1 MQMSERRSGGYL
13 PTVWDP
19 ELIQSFTP
27 LCTYESDGHRLEEL
41 KHATQLLFKS
51 PTRPEEKLDMI
62 NKMQRLDVAKHFKK
76 EIKEFLTHLD
86 PNTPTDLFTVALQ
99 FRLLRHYGFSVGSDV
114 FNKFMNSDGK
124 FKECLSEDAAG
135 LLSLYEAS
143 HLGVH
148 EEDVLDEAKAFSTKH
163 LKLAL
168 DKLELEKDLAQQIK
182 ESLEVPLHWR
192 LPRMEARNFINI
204 YQRDENKK
212 LALLELAKLDFNL
225 LQSVYLQEL
234 KELAEWWKGLKM
246 KDKLP
251 FARDR
256 MVESY
261 FWAMGS
267 VPDPKF
273 SKCRRNMTKYGSLV
287 TMLDDVYDIYGSKDE
302 LHKYTTAVKRWDL
315 EAIVELP
322 EYMKVCY
329 KGMYNHVNE
338 MLEDA
343 LNTLGLDILPYIK
356 DQWMCYVQSLHVEA
370 EWYYGEYMPTT
381 LDEYLKNAWISI
393 GIPVGLAYIF
403 LAMLEDSNSLNQ
415 CELQLFE
422 QWSSSDLFYLP
433 SLITRLLDDLST
445 SEVEM
450 ERGEAINSIQCYMIQ
465 EGVSEEEAR
474 DHIKDLISDLWKK
487 LNKSVAHSSLPTGFA
502 EAALAMVR
510 CVHGM
515 YQFGDWFGIQSK
527 ANKDCQNS
535 LLFNG
540 V

>member
-27 LCTYESDGHRLEEL
+27 LCTEL

-99 FRLLRHYGFSVGSDV
+99 FRLLRHYGFSVDV

-273 SKCRRNMTKYGSLV
+273 SKCRRNMTKYASLV

-356 DQWMCYVQSLHVEA
+356 DQVRIQYANQENTKA

-403 LAMLEDSNSLNQ
+403 L
-415 CELQLFE
+415 
-422 QWSSSDLFYLP
+422 
-433 SLITRLLDDLST
+433 
-445 SEVEM
+445 VEM

>member
-27 LCTYESDGHRLEEL
+27 PCTYESDGHRLEEL

-51 PTRPEEKLDMI
+51 LTRPEEKLDMI
-62 NKMQRLDVAKHFKK
+62 TKMQRLDGAKHFKK
-76 EIKEFLTHLD
+76 EIKEFLAHLD

-99 FRLLRHYGFSVGSDV
+99 FRLLHHYGCSIGSDV

-168 DKLELEKDLAQQIK
+168 DKLELENDLVQQIK

-234 KELAEWWKGLKM
+234 KELAGPYIAIFILTLISWLNISISATSVFYLLIMNFLLPKKNGNDGQVVEGLKM

-273 SKCRRNMTKYGSLV
+273 SKCRINMTKYGSLV
-287 TMLDDVYDIYGSKDE
+287 TMLDDVYDIYGSMDE

-322 EYMKVCY
+322 DYMKVCY
-329 KGMYNHVNE
+329 KGTYNHVNE
-338 MLEDA
+338 MVEDA

-370 EWYYGEYMPTT
+370 EWYYGGYMPTT

-393 GIPVGLAYIF
+393 GIAAGLAYAF
-403 LAMLEDSNSLNQ
+403 VAMLEDSNSLNQ

-433 SLITRLLDDLST
+433 SLIIRLLDDLSP
-445 SEVEM
+445 S
-450 ERGEAINSIQCYMIQ
+450 
-465 EGVSEEEAR
+465 
-474 DHIKDLISDLWKK
+474 
-487 LNKSVAHSSLPTGFA
+487 
-502 EAALAMVR
+502 
-510 CVHGM
+510 
-515 YQFGDWFGIQSK
+515 
-527 ANKDCQNS
+527 
-535 LLFNG
+535 
-540 V
+540 